1 MQAIQRSRFQMIAA
15 CAILGAFPALI
26 HPQQQAAPAATPAAG
41 QVAATASSSASSAG
55 AVTVPAPKVPI
66 VQAPPPTPEQLGDSL
81 MAQKRYQAAIEAYK
95 QAPSSAIVWNKLGI
109 AYQMMFNLDDAEK
122 SYRESLKLNPKSVT
136 VLNNLGTVYDSQ
148 KKYKK
153 AEKLYRKAL
162 KIDPHSALVLKN
174 LGTQLLARHKYKKGW
189 EAYKAAL
196 TADPNIFTSTGRPK
210 VENPATAKDRGA
222 MNYYMAKGCVRAG
235 FNERAIEYLRR
246 ALNEGFA
253 NPGMIRADHEFAALH
268 GDPAFEQLLSEQK
281 SP

>member
-1 MQAIQRSRFQMIAA
+1 MHSRHRTRLHTIAI
-15 CAILGAFPALI
+15 GATLVVSSTLLSA
-26 HPQQQAAPAATPAAG
+26 QQPGSAATAPNAQLPADAA
-41 QVAATASSSASSAG
+41 QTPAATASNAALSKPKA
-55 AVTVPAPKVPI
+55 PAINTLPHS
-66 VQAPPPTPEQLGDSL
+66 PEQLGDSM

-95 QAPSSAIVWNKLGI
+95 QVPPSALVWNKLGI
-109 AYQMMFNLDDAEK
+109 AYQMMFNLDAAERAYK
-122 SYRESLKLNPKSVT
+122 ASLKLNPKNVD
-136 VLNNLGTVYDSQ
+136 VLNNLGTVYDSE
-148 KKYKK
+148 KKYRK

-174 LGTQLLARHKYKKGW
+174 YGTELLARHKYKKGW

-196 TADPNIFTSTGRPK
+196 TVDPDIFTATGRPK
-210 VENPATAKDRGA
+210 VENPGTVKERGA

-253 NPGMIRADHEFAALH
+253 NPKMIRADHEFAALH
-268 GDPAFEQLLSEQK
+268 GYPAFEQLLSEQK